1 MRVDVVERLPEHGA
15 ASGEVAE
22 EASVKLALQNFQSA
36 MQGDDSLFVSEYEGN
51 WLEIRA
57 GDGRGIWS
65 GNFSL
70 SFKRSEFGHERGLY
84 FQLIQKLIEL
94 LKDAGSQEVLMAR
107 LCLISAAKDKPS
119 PGAFSLGIELE
130 AVGDTGEQA
139 ALRWGLG
146 LAHLQQALLFTS
158 RFLRQVVSQRK
169 N

>member
-15 ASGEVAE
+15 ATGEVAE
-22 EASVKLALQNFQSA
+22 DASVKLALQSFQSA
-36 MQGDDSLFVSEYEGN
+36 IEGDDSLFVSEFRGN
-51 WLEIRA
+51 WRMSRA
-57 GDGRGIWS
+57 GDARAICS

-70 SFKRSEFGHERGLY
+70 CFRGREFEHDRGLY

-107 LCLISAAKDKPS
+107 LCLVSAGKNESS
-119 PGAFSLGIELE
+119 PGVFSLGIELE
-130 AVGDTGEQA
+130 AVGNSGEQA

-158 RFLRQVVSQRK
+158 RHLRQVILQK
-169 N
+169 NS